1 MMTKDDREI
10 PVFFNKLR
18 ANTRGYCG
26 PWNYIQ
32 GPGEFDKI
40 EKYTSK
46 YSKNVFILIDSLM
59 YDLLGARL
67 KQAYEQTDSTYR
79 IDKFNGECCCTEIT
93 RVATEIKRCGATL
106 AVAVGGGKTLD
117 TLKAAAVDS
126 GIHYFIV
133 PTSAANDAPVSS
145 FAIIYTDEGHHD
157 GGRTFDT
164 GSTMVLVDSEIIAKA
179 PRRFIISGMGDALST
194 YFEARA
200 VERSNTQNL
209 VGEGYRCC
217 KVGLAIA
224 KLSYEILLA
233 DGVKALQALDR
244 GIISEA
250 VENIIEANTLMSGLG
265 FQNTNCSIA
274 HAVNAGLAEIPGA
287 VSYLHGER
295 VAFGVLCQLMFENS
309 PMEEINTVLKFMV
322 DVGLPVTLKQ
332 VGVEPVMD
340 SIMKI
345 ADKMVYRNRTSHT
358 QVGVINIDTI
368 AASIMAADA
377 MGAAFLTKSKC

>member
-1 MMTKDDREI
+1 MTKDNREI
-10 PVFFNKLR
+10 PVFFQKLR
-18 ANTRGYCG
+18 VNTRGYCG

-32 GPGEFDKI
+32 GPGEFDNI
-40 EKYTSK
+40 EKYTKK
-46 YSKNVFILIDSLM
+46 YSRNIYILIDSFL
-59 YDLLGARL
+59 YDSLGKRI
-67 KQAYEQTDSTYR
+67 KEAYSQTDSVYF
-79 IDKFNGECCCTEIT
+79 IDKFQGECSRTEIT
-93 RVATEIKRCGATL
+93 RVMAEIKKCGATL

-117 TLKAAAVDS
+117 TVKTAAVDS
-126 GIHYFIV
+126 GINYFIV

-145 FAIIYTDEGHHD
+145 LAVIYTDEGHHD
-157 GGRTFDT
+157 GSRSFDS

-179 PRRFIISGMGDALST
+179 PRRLIIAGMGDALST

-200 VERSNTQNL
+200 VERSNTQNM

-224 KLSYEILLA
+224 KLSYEVLLA
-233 DGVKALQALDR
+233 DGVKALQALER

-250 VENIIEANTLMSGLG
+250 VENIIEANSLMSGLG

-274 HAVNAGLAEIPGA
+274 HAINAGLTEIPEA
-287 VSYLHGER
+287 APYLHGER

-309 PMEEINTVLKFMV
+309 PMEEINTVLQFMT

-332 VGVEPVMD
+332 VGVEPGMEN
-340 SIMKI
+340 IMKM

-358 QVGVINIDTI
+358 QAGVINVDTI
-368 AASIMAADA
+368 SACIMAADA
-377 MGAAFLTKSKC
+377 MGAAFLAKQ

>member
-1 MMTKDDREI
+1 MTKDAREI
-10 PVFFNKLR
+10 PVVFPKLR
-18 ANTRGYCG
+18 ETTRAYCG

-32 GPGEFDKI
+32 GPGEFDNI

-46 YSKNVFILIDSLM
+46 YSKNVYILIDSFL
-59 YDLLGARL
+59 YDSLGERI
-67 KQAYEQTDSTYR
+67 KQAYAQTDSKYLL
-79 IDKFNGECCCTEIT
+79 DKFGGECCRTEIT
-93 RVATEIKRCGATL
+93 RVMAGIKKCGATL

-117 TLKAAAVDS
+117 TVKTAAVDS
-126 GIHYFIV
+126 GINYFIV

-145 FAIIYTDEGHHD
+145 LAVIYTDEGYHE
-157 GGRTFDT
+157 GGRSFET

-179 PRRFIISGMGDALST
+179 PRRLIISGIGDALST

-200 VERSNTQNL
+200 VEHSNTQNL

-250 VENIIEANTLMSGLG
+250 VENIIEANSLMSGLG

-274 HAVNAGLAEIPGA
+274 HAVNAGLTEIPEA
-287 VSYLHGER
+287 SSYLHGER

-309 PMEEINTVLKFMV
+309 SMEEINTVLKFMT

-332 VGVEPVMD
+332 VGVEPRMD
-340 SIMKI
+340 TIMKM
-345 ADKMVYRNRTSHT
+345 ADKMVYRNKTSHT
-358 QVGVINIDTI
+358 QTGVINLDTI
-368 AASIMAADA
+368 AACIMAADA
-377 MGAAFLTKSKC
+377 MGTAYLAKSKS

>member
-1 MMTKDDREI
+1 MTKDNREI
-10 PVFFNKLR
+10 PVFFPKLR
-18 ANTRGYCG
+18 VTTRAYCG

-32 GPGEFDKI
+32 GPGEFDNL
-40 EKYTSK
+40 EKYTGK
-46 YSKNVFILIDSLM
+46 FSKNVYFLIDSFLF
-59 YDLLGARL
+59 DSLGERI
-67 KQAYEQTDSTYR
+67 KKAYSTTDTAYFV
-79 IDKFNGECCCTEIT
+79 DKFGGECS
-93 RVATEIKRCGATL
+93 RKEIKRVADEIKKCKATL

-117 TLKAAAVDS
+117 TVKTAAVDA
-126 GIHYFIV
+126 GVNYFIV

-145 FAIIYTDEGHHD
+145 LAIIYTDEGHHD
-157 GGRTFDT
+157 GGMSFYS

-179 PRRFIISGMGDALST
+179 PRRLIISGMGDALST

-209 VGEGYRCC
+209 VGDGYCSC
-217 KVGLAIA
+217 KVAMAIA
-224 KLSYEILLA
+224 KLSYETLLA
-233 DGVKALQALDR
+233 DGIKALRALDR
-244 GIISEA
+244 GIISAA

-274 HAVNAGLAEIPGA
+274 HAVNAGLAEIPEAG
-287 VSYLHGER
+287 SYLHGER
-295 VAFGVLCQLMFENS
+295 VAFGVVCQMMFENS

-332 VGVEPVMD
+332 VGVEPKMD

-358 QVGVINIDTI
+358 QAGVVNIDTI

-377 MGAAFLTKSKC
+377 MGAEFLGNAKC